1 VNTFPWQ
8 TAAENDDSLPSLAFY
23 SRSFDMKQY
32 RFRSASAAV
41 ILSVFAS
48 LALHAPAAAAQLA
61 HVRGTITKVSNST
74 LTLDT
79 QRGTLDLALTPSTG
93 VVEATAAS
101 RSDIKPN
108 DFIGVTNVP
117 GAEDARAVGVF
128 LLPEAFR
135 SQAGSVPW
143 DWPGASGGSR
153 MTNGAVQPSSR
164 MTNGTVTTASNSGP
178 LNLTLTYNGT
188 SSLVTIPQGT
198 PVVRLVPAT
207 RAALKSGEH
216 IFAFVKPN
224 DGRPTA
230 ANVIVGEN
238 GVVPPM

>member
-1 VNTFPWQ
+1 M
-8 TAAENDDSLPSLAFY
+8 NDH
-23 SRSFDMKQY
+23 
-32 RFRSASAAV
+32 RFRRAALLLCVLAS
-41 ILSVFAS
+41 ST
-48 LALHAPAAAAQLA
+48 LHVPAAAAQLE
-61 HVRGTITKVSNST
+61 HVRGTITKVSSGT

-79 QRGTLDLALTPSTG
+79 QRGTLDLALASSTG

-117 GAEDARAVGVF
+117 GANDARAVGVF
-128 LLPEAFR
+128 LLPDAFR
-135 SQAGSVPW
+135 NQAGSVAW

-164 MTNGTVTTASNSGP
+164 MTNGTVTTASNNGP

-188 SSLVTIPQGT
+188 SSLVTIPEGT

-207 RAALKSGEH
+207 RTALKPGEH
-216 IFAFVKPN
+216 VFAFVKPN

-230 ANVIVGEN
+230 ASVIVGEN